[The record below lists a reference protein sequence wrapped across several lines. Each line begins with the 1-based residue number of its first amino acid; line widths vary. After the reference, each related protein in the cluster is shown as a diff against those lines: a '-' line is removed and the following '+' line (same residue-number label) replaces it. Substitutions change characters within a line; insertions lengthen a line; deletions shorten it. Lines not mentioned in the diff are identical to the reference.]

1 MEHERTR
8 RGRVKPPPGRHEDV
22 ERERTSERRHRGA
35 RARAAGRRRVGRQA
49 RLSLLCLAVLAALL
63 AAGWLWFR
71 DSSLV
76 RVEHLSVTGEAGPDS
91 DQIRSALTA
100 AARNMTTLD
109 VRMNRL
115 RAAVAPYPVVQDL
128 KVSPQFPHG
137 MRIEVVERLP
147 VGVVVIYRRIAV
159 AADGT
164 LMYDV
169 PVSPNLPAIPLRVPP
184 RGKRVTDPE
193 GREAIAMLAAA
204 PQALLARV
212 SQVTTDATHG
222 LVAQIREGPS
232 IYFGPASQL
241 EAKWLSAEA
250 VLADPGSAGAQYID
264 VTDPQRPAAGAQPSA
279 AGSAGSQA
287 SASAAG
293 TTAAQSPSPAAGSA
307 AAQSPA
313 AATGTAAAQS
323 PAPATS
329 SGAAASTTG
338 GG

>member
-1 MEHERTR
+1 
-8 RGRVKPPPGRHEDV
+8 V
-22 ERERTSERRHRGA
+22 
-35 RARAAGRRRVGRQA
+35 GRRA

-76 RVEHLSVTGEAGPDS
+76 RVEHVSVTGETGPDS

-100 AARNMTTLD
+100 AARSMTTLD

-115 RAAVAPYPVVQDL
+115 RAAVAPYPVVQNL

-147 VGVVVIYRRIAV
+147 VGAVLVGDRTIDV
-159 AADGT
+159 AADRT

-169 PVSPNLPAIPLRVPP
+169 PASPNLPVIPLRVPP
-184 RGKRVTDPE
+184 GGKRVTDPE
-193 GREAIAMLAAA
+193 GREAIALLAAA

-279 AGSAGSQA
+279 AGPAGSQP

-293 TTAAQSPSPAAGSA
+293 TAAAQSPALAAGSA
-307 AAQSPA
+307 AAQSQA

-323 PAPATS
+323 PAPGTS
-329 SGAAASTTG
+329 SAATGSTTG